1 LKNIA
6 GGRESGLSVASA
18 LRLVGAA
25 VRLLPSTSA
34 VHYLDAGGISV
45 ALAAGLEA
53 VLGGLR
59 EMHADAAAL
68 QNAADTGF
76 VALHAMPAIPAM
88 PALPAS
94 GANAPTPA

>member
-59 EMHADAAAL
+59 EMHAGAAAL
-68 QNAADTGF
+68 QNAADTVF
-76 VALHAMPAIPAM
+76 DALYAMPAM
-88 PALPAS
+88 PTLPAS

>member
-1 LKNIA
+1 
-6 GGRESGLSVASA
+6 VASA

-76 VALHAMPAIPAM
+76 DALYAIPAKPAM

>member
-1 LKNIA
+1 M
-6 GGRESGLSVASA
+6 ASA

-34 VHYLDAGGISV
+34 VHYLDAGGITV
-45 ALAAGLEA
+45 ALATGLEA

-68 QNAADTGF
+68 QTSADTVF
-76 VALHAMPAIPAM
+76 DALYDMPAM

-94 GANAPTPA
+94 GANAPIPA